1 MSYGQYTVVSF
12 KGKQQT
18 SSIQEKVLLRIY
30 GSTEH
35 GIFRREDE
43 VKLDDP
49 YDLIWFLLVNT
60 FQNFFHF
67 AAAENPGGAD

>member
-1 MSYGQYTVVSF
+1 MAVSF

-43 VKLDDP
+43 VKLAVVQSIHRS
-49 YDLIWFLLVNT
+49 LWFNVM
-60 FQNFFHF
+60 FIDEHF
-67 AAAENPGGAD
+67 LFAFRAENPRAGTD

>member
-1 MSYGQYTVVSF
+1 MAVSF

-18 SSIQEKVLLRIY
+18 SSIQEKVLLWIY

-43 VKLDDP
+43 VKLAVVQSIHRS
-49 YDLIWFLLVNT
+49 LWFNVMFIDEHFLFT
-60 FQNFFHF
+60 FR
-67 AAAENPGGAD
+67 AENPRAGAD